1 MLNYSSIQVT
11 ATATATAIAR
21 ALTTA
26 ASGTITEIKS
36 RPWVGEKLT
45 SKTSQEGFCAILKGI
60 HQHDGFGFL
69 RIWWL

>member
-45 SKTSQEGFCAILKGI
+45 SKTSQEGIFTNPILCYFK
-60 HQHDGFGFL
+60 
-69 RIWWL
+69 RNPST